1 MTKSVASAQ
10 EYLLHLTLLFC
21 SDHDIRE
28 LIEKE
33 GDSVPDL
40 HEGSSEE
47 NPSKSSDQEPDAG
60 HDGRTLRSSSR
71 GATGVGSVLSKP
83 TVNTGTS
90 AAPTTSKKV
99 FSAEEYEASCEGESD
114 LQKWYAR
121 HNGLMFLS
129 KENTRRLR
137 SPPRARVD
145 FFAER
150 IMQFTSTV
158 SAVPTASA
166 VPVVGL
172 SKAEAVLSG
181 L

>member
-1 MTKSVASAQ
+1 MTDGHFAVRLAERLAWGVFLVSRLSTLV
-10 EYLLHLTLLFC
+10 LL
-21 SDHDIRE
+21 
-28 LIEKE
+28 
-33 GDSVPDL
+33 
-40 HEGSSEE
+40 
-47 NPSKSSDQEPDAG
+47 
-60 HDGRTLRSSSR
+60 LRLPR
-71 GATGVGSVLSKP
+71 PRRCFLPKR
-83 TVNTGTS
+83 
-90 AAPTTSKKV
+90 
-99 FSAEEYEASCEGESD
+99 
-114 LQKWYAR
+114 YAR

-172 SKAEAVLSG
+172 SKTEAVLSG